1 MKKILLIEDDVD
13 LFSLLKY
20 NLEKEG
26 FSLSGLQTGKG
37 AIELCRQ
44 VRPDLILLDIM
55 LPDSDGLDI
64 CKGIR
69 RDPELAGV
77 PIIFLTARASETD
90 RIVGLELGA
99 NDYVVKPFF
108 VRELIAR
115 IKLQFRNQNAPP
127 RLLEAGGI
135 ELDTSSR
142 QLRLNGTPLALT
154 ATEFRLL
161 EFLMSRPGVVFSREQ
176 LLDSVWGHDRA
187 VTDRTVDVYILRLRQ
202 KIEQDPTNP
211 LYIRSVRGR
220 MDRNLVALESIGTDR
235 AFIRCYQL
243 ELEPTRYTA
252 ASGRHSR
259 GKELVIKEAV
269 ALCGKCD
276 RCTDLRV

>member
-1 MKKILLIEDDVD
+1 MKKIALIEDDAD
-13 LFSLLKY
+13 LFALLKY

-26 FSLSGLQTGKG
+26 FALVGVQTGKG
-37 AIELCRQ
+37 AVELCRRE
-44 VRPDLILLDIM
+44 RPDLILLDIM

-69 RDPELAGV
+69 SHPELAPI

-99 NDYVVKPFF
+99 NDYIVKPFF
-108 VRELIAR
+108 IRELIAR
-115 IKLQFRNQNAPP
+115 IKIQFRGQASASRVLKAAN
-127 RLLEAGGI
+127 L
-135 ELDTSSR
+135 ELDRSSCR
-142 QLRLNGTPLALT
+142 VTLQGKPLSLT

-202 KIEQDPTNP
+202 KMESNPTNP
-211 LYIRSVRGR
+211 QLIRSVRGFGYSF
-220 MDRNLVALESIGTDR
+220 NEQPESVNT
-235 AFIRCYQL
+235 
-243 ELEPTRYTA
+243 P
-252 ASGRHSR
+252 
-259 GKELVIKEAV
+259 VV
-269 ALCGKCD
+269 
-276 RCTDLRV
+276 

>member
-1 MKKILLIEDDVD
+1 MKKILLIEDDTD
-13 LFSLLKY
+13 LYALLKY

-26 FSLSGLQTGKG
+26 FQMVGAQTGKG
-37 AIELCRQ
+37 AVELCRRE
-44 VRPDLILLDIM
+44 RPDLALLDIM

-69 RDPELAGV
+69 SHPELAHI

-99 NDYVVKPFF
+99 NDYIVKPFF

-115 IKLQFRNQNAPP
+115 IKIQFRVQTQPV
-127 RLLEAGGI
+127 RTLKSGGL
-135 ELDTSSR
+135 ELDRTSCR
-142 QLRLNGTPLALT
+142 VTLAGVALSLT

-176 LLDSVWGHDRA
+176 LLDAVWGQDRA

-202 KIEQDPTNP
+202 KIEQDSAGPQ
-211 LYIRSVRGR
+211 LIRSVRGFGYSF
-220 MDRNLVALESIGTDR
+220 D
-235 AFIRCYQL
+235 Q
-243 ELEPTRYTA
+243 PTVQVEEA
-252 ASGRHSR
+252 A
-259 GKELVIKEAV
+259 V
-269 ALCGKCD
+269 
-276 RCTDLRV
+276 